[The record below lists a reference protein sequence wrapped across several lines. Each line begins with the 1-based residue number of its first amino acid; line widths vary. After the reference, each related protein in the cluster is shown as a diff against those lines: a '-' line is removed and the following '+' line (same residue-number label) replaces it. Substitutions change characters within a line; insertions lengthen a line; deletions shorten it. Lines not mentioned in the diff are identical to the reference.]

1 MEVEITVKDEYIGD
15 IMGDMT
21 KRRGRVLG
29 MDQAGKG
36 TQKVKAEVP
45 EAEIVT
51 YTTDLKAM
59 TQGSGYFTRKFVRYE
74 EVPEMLVH
82 KIIEEYKKERE

>member
-51 YTTDLKAM
+51 YTTDLK
-59 TQGSGYFTRKFVRYE
+59 SDDS
-74 EVPEMLVH
+74 
-82 KIIEEYKKERE
+82 REWIFHS